1 MVFLKLNTIKE
12 RGTNLFIYVNTSGK
26 FVWPFAL
33 SDQIAC
39 FHLSLSPLQIVPR
52 CQAVHKMAS
61 GEEHQKIKH
70 QKKKKKKLKFV
81 I

>member
-1 MVFLKLNTIKE
+1 MMVFLKMNTVKE

-26 FVWPFAL
+26 YVWPFPL

-61 GEEHQKIKH
+61 GEEHQKIK
-70 QKKKKKKLKFV
+70 QKKMEREKN
-81 I
+81 